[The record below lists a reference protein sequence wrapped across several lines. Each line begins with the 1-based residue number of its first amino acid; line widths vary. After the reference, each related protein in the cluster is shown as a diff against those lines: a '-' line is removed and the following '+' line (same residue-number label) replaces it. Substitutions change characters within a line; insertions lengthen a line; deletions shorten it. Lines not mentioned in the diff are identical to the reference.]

1 MPDPEAITRSQATV
15 KLALL
20 DAFTAGAA
28 LGFLAHLHR
37 EALMTHSTA
46 IGLGMVIFIGVI
58 LLLRAG
64 FHTLHR
70 ANRRLDAIFRDE
82 LDDRRQGV

>member
-1 MPDPEAITRSQATV
+1 MPAPETTTRSQATV

-20 DAFTAGAA
+20 DAFTAGVA
-28 LGFLAHLHR
+28 LGYLAHQHR

-46 IGLGMVIFIGVI
+46 IGLGMVVFTAAV

-64 FHTLHR
+64 FHTLNR

-82 LDDRRQGV
+82 LDDDRR